1 MMTKEQ
7 RIEKAERIISAAL
20 KAIEEAAAD
29 AATMRDHLPK
39 YSSCYTM
46 QELDRI
52 QKDCD
57 KAEIKCNALSALYH
71 DMSENRESVKTLDF
85 AVIWLWFPK
94 VRTALIRHICAHMK
108 KTGEAIESWKL
119 NNWLLEGKRG
129 DWMTADYYTGIRSDY
144 KSAYTTLTVKREA

>member
-46 QELDRI
+46 QELDRV

-57 KAEIKCNALSALYH
+57 KAALKCSALSALYH

-85 AVIWLWFPK
+85 AVIWLWFPRI
-94 VRTALIRHICAHMK
+94 RTAMIRHICAHMK
-108 KTGEAIESWKL
+108 KTGEPLEAWRL
-119 NNWLLEGKRG
+119 DNWLLEGKRG
-129 DWMTADYYTGIRSDY
+129 EWMTADYYNGIRNDY
-144 KSAYTTLTVKREA
+144 KTAFVTLTVKKGA